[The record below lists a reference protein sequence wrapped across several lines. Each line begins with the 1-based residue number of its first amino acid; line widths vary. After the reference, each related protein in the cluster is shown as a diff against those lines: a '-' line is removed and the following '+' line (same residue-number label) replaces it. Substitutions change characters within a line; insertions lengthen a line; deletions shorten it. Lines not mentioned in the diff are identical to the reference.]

1 MPITYLKRATA
12 TGPTADEQTTAIV
25 AKMLRDIEEGGEE
38 AVARYSAEL
47 DGWSPESFV
56 VSQAQ
61 IEQAAAALSP
71 QTRADI
77 DFSLGQVSRFAAAQ
91 RATLQDLEVEL
102 SPGLIA

>member
-1 MPITYLKRATA
+1 MPTTYLKRATA

-25 AKMLRDIEEGGEE
+25 AKMLRDIEDGGEE

-61 IEQAAAALSP
+61 IEQAAAALSWP
-71 QTRADI
+71 TNKNAP
-77 DFSLGQVSRFAAAQ
+77 SSRTNSSAS
-91 RATLQDLEVEL
+91 RGRTDLR
-102 SPGLIA
+102 